1 METKLIIVKAVLRTA
16 ESSSFV
22 THQVPSITV
31 DIAGIPGDRHY
42 GILRPATS
50 RQKMYPR
57 GTMVAN
63 RRQITVVSEEECVL
77 IAESMGLPEIRPEW
91 LGANLM
97 LSGLRKVITSLS
109 LGSRLLFP
117 EGAGLICEGENLPCL
132 GPGKQIAD
140 FYNQPELAAAFVKAA
155 ANSRGIICS
164 IEREGTIQLGDI
176 CTIIPYKRGII

>member
-1 METKLIIVKAVLRTA
+1 MGTDLITVKAVLRTA

-31 DIAGIPGDRHY
+31 DVAGIPGDRHY
-42 GILRPATS
+42 GLLRPATS
-50 RQKMYPR
+50 RQKIYPR

-63 RRQITVVSEEECVL
+63 RRQITIISEKECAL
-77 IAESMGLPEIRPEW
+77 IAERMGLPEIRPEW
-91 LGANLM
+91 LGANLL
-97 LSGLRKVITSLS
+97 LSGLSEGITSLP

-117 EGAGLICEGENLPCL
+117 EGAGLICEGENLPCF
-132 GPGKQIAD
+132 GPGKQIAA
-140 FYNQPELAAAFVKAA
+140 FYNQPELAASFVKAA

-164 IEREGTIQLGDI
+164 IEREGSITSGDI

>member
-1 METKLIIVKAVLRTA
+1 MKTEVITVKAVLCTE

-42 GILRPATS
+42 GLLRLASS
-50 RQKMYPR
+50 RQKIYLR

-63 RRQITVVSEEECVL
+63 RRQITIVSEEECAM
-77 IAESMGLPEIRPEW
+77 IADRMGIQEIRPEW
-91 LGANLM
+91 LGANLL
-97 LSGLRKVITSLS
+97 LSGLSEGITSLP

-132 GPGKQIAD
+132 GPGKQIAA
-140 FYNQPELAAAFVKAA
+140 FYNQPELAATFVIAA

-164 IEREGTIQLGDI
+164 IEREGSITLGDI